1 MPFEIVFDG
10 AKEFTSI
17 ITEVSNLIDEAAF
30 QIAEEGISM
39 RAMDPSRVVLIDLD
53 LPRNIF
59 SKYHIEEDKV

>member
-30 QIAEEGISM
+30 KITEEGISM
-39 RAMDPSRVVLIDLD
+39 RAMDPSRVVLVDLN
-53 LPRNIF
+53 LPAEIF
-59 SKYHIEEDKV
+59 SKQSLTIYLF